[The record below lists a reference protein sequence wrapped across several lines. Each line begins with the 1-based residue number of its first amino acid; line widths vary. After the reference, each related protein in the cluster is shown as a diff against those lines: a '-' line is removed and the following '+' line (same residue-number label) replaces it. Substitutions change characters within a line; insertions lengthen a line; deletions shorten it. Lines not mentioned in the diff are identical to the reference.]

1 MTSQPEKSHTGISK
15 GLLILIAIACGITV
29 ANVYLSQPILNEIAQ
44 SFHASPETASL
55 VTTMAQ
61 VGYAIGIMFLVPCAD
76 SLSGRK
82 LSTILLICTTIALIA
97 CALAPSLQWLVAAS
111 LLLTMFTVIP
121 QVLIPLAV
129 SLAQEGKTGVVIG
142 TVQTGLIMGILLS
155 RTLSG
160 FLADLAHTWRASYIF
175 AAILNALLLIILTR
189 MLPEVENKGL
199 TWKRYVGLISSMPGM
214 LVKFPALVL
223 SALLGFLVFGAF
235 SAFWATLAYYL
246 SSDKFHM
253 GLAAI
258 GLFGLW
264 GAPGALL
271 APRMGKLSDRYG
283 VKKINI
289 ISIFAVFAAFLLFAL
304 PHAYVIAALVVGVN
318 LLDFGLQSGQIS
330 NQARIFKLPAE
341 YRARLNTVYMVFTFF
356 GGAIGAAI
364 GSYIWANHG
373 WTAVCIFSGV
383 LLAFALI
390 ILLAMSP
397 AEKKRAGD

>member
-1 MTSQPEKSHTGISK
+1 MTSQSEKNHTGISK

-29 ANVYLSQPILNEIAQ
+29 ANVYLSQPILNEIAL
-44 SFHASPETASL
+44 SFHASAETASL

-61 VGYAIGIMFLVPCAD
+61 VGYAIGILFLVPCAD

-82 LSTILLICTTIALIA
+82 LSTLLLISTTLALIA
-97 CALAPSLQWLVAAS
+97 CGFAPSLQWLVAAS

-129 SLAQEGKTGVVIG
+129 SLAEEGKTGVVIG

-160 FLADLAHTWRASYIF
+160 FLADFSHTWRASYIF
-175 AAILNALLLIILTR
+175 AAVLNALLLIIVTR
-189 MLPEVENKGL
+189 MLPDVDNKTL
-199 TWKRYVGLISSMPGM
+199 TWKRYAGLITSMPGM
-214 LVKFPALVL
+214 LIKFPALLL

-264 GAPGALL
+264 GAPGALI

-283 VKKINI
+283 VKLINI

-330 NQARIFKLPAE
+330 NQARIFKLPGE
-341 YRARLNTVYMVFTFF
+341 YRARLNTVYMVFTFL
-356 GGAIGAAI
+356 GGAMGAAI
-364 GSYIWANHG
+364 GSYIWVHHG
-373 WTAVCIFSGV
+373 WAAVCLFACFLLV
-383 LLAFALI
+383 LALI
-390 ILLAMSP
+390 ILLVMSP
-397 AEKKRAGD
+397 ADKKRRA

>member
-1 MTSQPEKSHTGISK
+1 
-15 GLLILIAIACGITV
+15 
-29 ANVYLSQPILNEIAQ
+29 
-44 SFHASPETASL
+44 
-55 VTTMAQ
+55 MAQ
-61 VGYAIGIMFLVPCAD
+61 VGYAIGILFLVPCAD

-82 LSTILLICTTIALIA
+82 LSTLLLISTTLALIA
-97 CALAPSLQWLVAAS
+97 CGFAPSLQWLVAAS

-129 SLAQEGKTGVVIG
+129 SLAEEGKTGVVIG

-160 FLADLAHTWRASYIF
+160 FLADFSHTWRASYIF
-175 AAILNALLLIILTR
+175 AAVLNALLLIIVTR
-189 MLPEVENKGL
+189 MLPDVDNKTL
-199 TWKRYVGLISSMPGM
+199 TWKRYAGLITSMPGM
-214 LVKFPALVL
+214 LIKFPALLL

-264 GAPGALL
+264 GAPGALI

-283 VKKINI
+283 VKLINI

-318 LLDFGLQSGQIS
+318 LLDFGCKAVRYPTRPVFLNCQV
-330 NQARIFKLPAE
+330 NTAPA
-341 YRARLNTVYMVFTFF
+341 
-356 GGAIGAAI
+356 
-364 GSYIWANHG
+364 
-373 WTAVCIFSGV
+373 
-383 LLAFALI
+383 
-390 ILLAMSP
+390 
-397 AEKKRAGD
+397 

>member
-1 MTSQPEKSHTGISK
+1 MIAQSEKSHPGISK

-29 ANVYLSQPILNEIAQ
+29 ANVYLSQPILNEIAL
-44 SFHASPETASL
+44 SFHASAETASL

-61 VGYAIGIMFLVPCAD
+61 VGYAIGILFLVPCAD

-82 LSTILLICTTIALIA
+82 LSTILLICTTVALMA
-97 CALAPSLQWLVAAS
+97 CAFAPSLQWLVAAS

-129 SLAQEGKTGVVIG
+129 SLAEEGKTGVVIG

-175 AAILNALLLIILTR
+175 AAVLNALLLIVFTR

-283 VKKINI
+283 VKRINI
-289 ISIFAVFAAFLLFAL
+289 ISIVAVFAAFLLFAL
-304 PHAYVIAALVVGVN
+304 PQAYVIAALVVGVN

-341 YRARLNTVYMVFTFF
+341 YRARLNTVYMVATFF

-364 GSYIWANHG
+364 GSYIWAHYG
-373 WTAVCIFSGV
+373 WTAVCIFACT
-383 LLAFALI
+383 LLALALI

-397 AEKKRAGD
+397 VDKRSHG

>member
-1 MTSQPEKSHTGISK
+1 MTSQSEKNHTGISK

-29 ANVYLSQPILNEIAQ
+29 ANVYLSQPILNEIAL
-44 SFHASPETASL
+44 SFHASAETASL

-61 VGYAIGIMFLVPCAD
+61 VGYAIGILFLVPCAD

-82 LSTILLICTTIALIA
+82 LSTLLLISTTLALIA
-97 CALAPSLQWLVAAS
+97 CGFAPSLQWLVAAS

-129 SLAQEGKTGVVIG
+129 SLAEEGKTGVVIG

-160 FLADLAHTWRASYIF
+160 FLADFSHTWRASYIF
-175 AAILNALLLIILTR
+175 AAVLNALLLIIVTR
-189 MLPEVENKGL
+189 MLPDVDNKTL
-199 TWKRYVGLISSMPGM
+199 TWKRYAGLITSMPGM
-214 LVKFPALVL
+214 LIKFPALLL

-264 GAPGALL
+264 GAPGALI

-283 VKKINI
+283 VKLINI

-330 NQARIFKLPAE
+330 NQARIFKMPGE
-341 YRARLNTVYMVFTFF
+341 YRARLNTVYMVFTFL
-356 GGAIGAAI
+356 GGAMGAAI
-364 GSYIWANHG
+364 GSYIWVHHG
-373 WTAVCIFSGV
+373 WAAVCLFACFLLV
-383 LLAFALI
+383 LALI
-390 ILLAMSP
+390 ILLVMSP
-397 AEKKRAGD
+397 ADKKRRA